1 MLTDLLVI
9 LVALP
14 WPPEGPPDMSLGSAL
29 AFEVWGRGSGDW
41 SLGFSVLGF
50 RFGLRALA
58 NLGLETAETR
68 YPVGHSLS
76 SCLKSRPPA

>member
-1 MLTDLLVI
+1 
-9 LVALP
+9 
-14 WPPEGPPDMSLGSAL
+14 MSLGSAL

-58 NLGLETAETR
+58 NLGLETAENKI
-68 YPVGHSLS
+68 S
-76 SCLKSRPPA
+76 SWTLFVLLPEVPAPRLTKQTSTMDRQPRKPTPRSS